1 MVESFS
7 FDQLIASGEGRLFG
21 ADAGRLPL
29 PPMLM
34 FDRVTHID
42 DDGGAT
48 PIAFVRKAR
57 ELESQIAAAKADE
70 RTAAINLERTVNRST
85 PTIANEWRALVSAAL
100 NFDYDAR
107 MKVRQLVADTFES
120 IVIYHKGVM
129 PDGKKVAP
137 IDIVLIAKGG
147 TPRMLRID
155 RNFRDGQ
162 PRKALIDAFRVIED
176 EDLVGRYRRRMA
188 ALLF

>member
-1 MVESFS
+1 MSVVPIEQAILAFCS
-7 FDQLIASGEGRLFG
+7 DQINLSSLVSTGDTSAIHRAEISQARQRIADLEKKLE
-21 ADAGRLPL
+21 
-29 PPMLM
+29 
-34 FDRVTHID
+34 RVTAALVD

-57 ELESQIAAAKADE
+57 ELESQIAAAKAEE
-70 RTAAINLERTVNRST
+70 RTAAVNLERTVNRST

-120 IVIYHKGVM
+120 IVIYHNGVM

-155 RNFRDGQ
+155 RKTGEWIAQ
-162 PRKALIDAFRVIED
+162 EDASS
-176 EDLVGRYRRRMA
+176 
-188 ALLF
+188 